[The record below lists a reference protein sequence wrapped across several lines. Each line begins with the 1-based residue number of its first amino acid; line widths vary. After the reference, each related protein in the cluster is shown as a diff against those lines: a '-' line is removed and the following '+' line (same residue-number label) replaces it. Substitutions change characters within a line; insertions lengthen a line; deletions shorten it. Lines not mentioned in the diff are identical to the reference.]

1 MLLSHAANQGADGL
15 VYERSSH
22 LAGLRCAAPIEPEA
36 QLMPLDHRVGLDDPQ
51 DGTPMG
57 PQSRKP
63 NPEETIALA
72 QLRPFHHAL
81 QHGHLV
87 WKDAVYGRD

>member
-36 QLMPLDHRVGLDDPQ
+36 QLMPFDHRVGWDDPQ
-51 DGTPMG
+51 DGMPMG

-63 NPEETIALA
+63 NPEETIAPA
-72 QLRPFHHAL
+72 QRRPFHRAL
-81 QHGHLV
+81 QYSHLV
-87 WKDAVYGRD
+87 SKREILGC